1 MSSFHLVRSRRI
13 LTSPI
18 FSLDRQTWRA
28 SNGQTFERHSIQ
40 HPGAVAMLPRDAR
53 GRFLLV
59 RQFRAAIGRELL
71 EIPAGTLEPGEAPLA
86 CARREL
92 IEETGFAARR
102 WRKLGAIH
110 NAPGYS
116 SERIVLYLAW
126 DLYPGHGEQDAD
138 EDVRAVALTPRQLD
152 AAIRSGR
159 LTDAKTLS
167 ALLLHRARCRKRT

>member
-1 MSSFHLVRSRRI
+1 MRTFQLVRSRRI
-13 LTSPI
+13 LASPV

-28 SNGQTFERHSIQ
+28 PGGQTFERHSIQ

-59 RQFRAAIGRELL
+59 RQFRAAIKRELL

-102 WRKLGAIH
+102 WKKLGAIH

-126 DLYPGHGEQDAD
+126 DLYPAHGEQDAD
-138 EDVRAVALTPRQLD
+138 EDVRAVALTRAALN

-167 ALLLHRARCRKRT
+167 ALLLYGACSRNRT